1 MKDEIVIAQA
11 FSKEIRIHAARMT
24 GTVEQARI
32 AHHCMPSSAAAL
44 GRTMTAAAIMASDLK
59 NEDEKIV
66 AVINGHGPAGTILV
80 QAKGNGDVRGFISDP
95 SVYYARE
102 DGHLDVAR
110 TVGTDGTLTVIRDM
124 GLKDTFSGVVKLQ
137 SGEIGEDFTYYFTV
151 SEQTPSA
158 VSVGVLVDP
167 DGSVIA
173 AGGLIIQLM
182 PNASEE
188 AVTLC
193 EKAVASLR
201 PATDLISE
209 GYSPEEI
216 IRMYFPDAEILGSRD
231 VRWHCGCSREHYR
244 KALSVLQDADLEEM
258 IEDGKGAEITCQF
271 CGNTYFFNTEDLKE
285 ILENKRAEDRQSLS

>member
-11 FSKEIRIHAARMT
+11 FSKQIRIHAARMT
-24 GTVEQARI
+24 ATVDQARI
-32 AHHCMPSSAAAL
+32 AHHCMASSAAAL

-59 NEDEKIV
+59 NESEKII

-124 GLKDTFSGVVKLQ
+124 GLRDTFSGVVRLQ
-137 SGEIGEDFTYYFTV
+137 SGEIGEDFTYYFAV

-167 DGSVIA
+167 CGTVTA

-182 PNASEE
+182 PGASEE
-188 AVTLC
+188 AVRMC
-193 EKAVASLR
+193 EKAAADMR

-209 GYSPEEI
+209 GYSCEEI
-216 IRMYFPDAEILGSRD
+216 IRMYFPDAEILGAKD

-244 KALSVLQDADLEEM
+244 EALSVLQDADLEEM
-258 IEDGKGAEITCQF
+258 IRDGKGAEITCQF
-271 CGNTYFFNTEDLKE
+271 CGNTYFFNTKDLQG